1 MPGKSKTTLDKHLEL
16 LEKCAKA
23 AAAIGVL
30 FYVIG
35 LIVANQYLAQFDL
48 SDFGSLKPKYVLT
61 GAWTI
66 ILIIVVGS
74 PGAFF
79 VYMLQTERAR
89 ILSSKVRRLLALLE
103 LVVGVL
109 VAYGALYLI
118 QVILSEGGERMDF
131 IDSLFVIT
139 MAVIIFIIFFDA
151 VLMLSLS
158 EQLYDWPLLF
168 ILPLL
173 VFSFFALSTIGKS
186 MYGHFPEAVGGS
198 RPINAELVLNKD
210 GAAFWAQTGV
220 VQNDCNGCTR
230 TLPVK
235 IIYQNDEVMVVQAA
249 YTVEQHKGQKLVI
262 LRKPL
267 VDAILPLEKK
277 RR

>member
-1 MPGKSKTTLDKHLEL
+1 MSKEPKTDLNKHLEL

-23 AAAIGVL
+23 AAVIGIL
-30 FYVIG
+30 FYTTGMV
-35 LIVANQYLAQFDL
+35 VANQYLAQFDL

-66 ILIIVVGS
+66 MLMIVVGS
-74 PGAFF
+74 PGVLF
-79 VYMLQTERAR
+79 VYMLDTERVR
-89 ILSSKVRRLLALLE
+89 NLPSKVRRLLGLFT
-103 LVVGVL
+103 LVVGGL

-118 QVILSEGGERMDF
+118 QETLSEGGEKMGF
-131 IDSLFVIT
+131 IDSIFVIT
-139 MAVIIFIIFFDA
+139 MAIVIFI
-151 VLMLSLS
+151 MLFNVVFMLWLT
-158 EQLYDWPLLF
+158 ERLYDWPLLSIF
-168 ILPLL
+168 PLL

-186 MYGHFPEAVGGS
+186 IYGHFPEAVGGA
-198 RPINAELVLNKD
+198 RPINAELILNRD

-220 VQNDCNGCTR
+220 VQNSCNGCTR

-249 YTVEQHKGQKLVI
+249 YTADQHEGQKLVI

-267 VDAILPLEKK
+267 VEVILPVEKK